1 MALASNPA
9 SSNSASSPTATSRW
23 LALVVL
29 CAGMLMIILDTTI
42 VNVALPSIQRDLGF
56 SQSTLA
62 WVVNAYLIAFG
73 GVLLLAGRF
82 GDLLG
87 QTRVFLAGL
96 VLFTV
101 SSFLCGVSWSQEVLI
116 TARFIQGIG
125 GAMTSAVVLGMI
137 VTMFPQPGDRARAI
151 SVYSF
156 VASAGASIGLLAGGV
171 LAQALSW
178 HWIFF
183 VNLPI
188 GIVTF
193 VAALRY
199 LERERGIGLAE
210 GADAPGAVLIT
221 AALMLGVYAIIRA
234 GDNGWTSPE
243 TLAFALASLLAL
255 GAFIVRESRTSRP
268 LLPLSV
274 FRSRNLSGANAVM
287 LLLGAAMFGMFF
299 LTSIYLQR
307 VLGLDTF
314 GVGLAFLPVSLS
326 IGALSLSVAAP
337 LIMRFGARNVL
348 LPALGLFAAGLG
360 LLARLPADGSYFR
373 DVLPSMV
380 LFGTGAGLAFPSL
393 VTVAMSDA
401 THRDSGLASGMVNTT
416 RQVGGAIGL
425 AALAALSTS
434 RTQEMLVAGSAQ
446 ATALTDGFHV
456 AFAVAT
462 VLMLGAVGVV
472 AIVLRPAGGSRFEAD
487 EQSSS
492 TVDHSPS
499 RRHSGGP
506 QSEPA

>member
-1 MALASNPA
+1 MALASNQATSRP
-9 SSNSASSPTATSRW
+9 ATSRW
-23 LALVVL
+23 LALIVL

-101 SSFLCGVSWSQEVLI
+101 SSLLCGLSWSQEVLI
-116 TARFIQGIG
+116 AARFVQGVG

-137 VTMFPQPGDRARAI
+137 VTMFPEPGDRARAI

-199 LERERGIGLAE
+199 LQRDRGIGLAE
-210 GADAPGAVLIT
+210 GADAPGAALIT
-221 AALMLGVYAIIRA
+221 AALMLGVYTIIRTS
-234 GDNGWTSPE
+234 DLGWTSPQ
-243 TLAFALASLLAL
+243 TLGLAVASIVALM
-255 GAFIVRESRTSRP
+255 AFILRESRTPRP
-268 LLPLSV
+268 LLPLAV
-274 FRSRNLSGANAVM
+274 FRSRNLSGANIAMVA
-287 LLLGAAMFGMFF
+287 LAAAMFGMFF
-299 LTSIYLQR
+299 LTSLYLQR
-307 VLGLDTF
+307 VLGMDSF

-326 IGALSLSVAAP
+326 IGALSLGLAAP
-337 LIMRFGARNVL
+337 LIVRFGARTVL
-348 LPALGLFAAGLG
+348 LPALDLFAIGMG
-360 LLARLPADGSYFR
+360 LLVRVPTEGSYLR

-393 VTVAMSDA
+393 VTLAMSDA
-401 THRDSGLASGMVNTT
+401 TGRDSGLASGLVNTT

-425 AALAALSTS
+425 AALAAVSTS
-434 RTQEMLVAGSAQ
+434 RTQDALLAGTPQLAALV
-446 ATALTDGFHV
+446 DGFHLAFLGAAGLLV
-456 AFAVAT
+456 ATIVAVA
-462 VLMLGAVGVV
+462 LMV
-472 AIVLRPAGGSRFEAD
+472 RPQSESARPD
-487 EQSSS
+487 EQES
-492 TVDHSPS
+492 S
-499 RRHSGGP
+499 RRTSGAP

>member
-1 MALASNPA
+1 MVLASNPV
-9 SSNSASSPTATSRW
+9 SSSRATSRW

-56 SQSTLA
+56 TQSTLA

-87 QTRVFLAGL
+87 QTRIFLAGL

-101 SSFLCGVSWSQEVLI
+101 SSLLCGLSWSQEVLI

-137 VTMFPQPGDRARAI
+137 VTMFPEPGDRARAI

-171 LAQALSW
+171 LAQTLSW

-183 VNLPI
+183 VNIPI

-199 LERERGIGLAE
+199 LEFDRGIGLAE
-210 GADAPGAVLIT
+210 GADAPGAALIT
-221 AALMLGVYAIIRA
+221 AALMLGVYTIIRTS
-234 GDNGWTSPE
+234 DFGWTSPE
-243 TLAFALASLLAL
+243 TLAFAVASLVALA
-255 GAFIVRESRTSRP
+255 AFLVRESRTARP
-268 LLPLSV
+268 LLPLTV
-274 FRSRNLSGANAVM
+274 FRSRNLSGSNAVM
-287 LLLGAAMFGMFF
+287 LLLAAGMFGMFF
-299 LTSIYLQR
+299 MTSLYLQR
-307 VLGLDTF
+307 VLGLDAF
-314 GVGLAFLPVSLS
+314 GVGLAFLPISLS
-326 IGALSLSVAAP
+326 IGTLSLGVAAP
-337 LIMRFGARNVL
+337 LIMRFGARTVL
-348 LPALGLFAAGLG
+348 LPALGLFAVGLA
-360 LLARLPADGSYFR
+360 LLARVPADGSYLR

-401 THRDSGLASGMVNTT
+401 THRDSGLASGLVNTT
-416 RQVGGAIGL
+416 RQVGGAVGL
-425 AALAALSTS
+425 AAFAAVSTSQTKDLLAA
-434 RTQEMLVAGSAQ
+434 GSSQ
-446 ATALTDGFHV
+446 ATALTNGFHL
-456 AFAVAT
+456 AFAIAAAMVVA
-462 VLMLGAVGVV
+462 AIGVV
-472 AIVLRPAGGSRFEAD
+472 AVVLRPASPETADTDERAGSRR
-487 EQSSS
+487 
-492 TVDHSPS
+492 PS
-499 RRHSGGP
+499 GAP